1 MIIYAINPPKVPK
14 MIVDAPTLMVKYFIK
29 TADVT
34 FPKYLK
40 KLPAKAEASA
50 NGIIIFVL

>member
-1 MIIYAINPPKVPK
+1 

-34 FPKYLK
+34 FPKYLL
-40 KLPAKAEASA
+40 KLPAKAEARA